1 MLGGQ
6 WINAGGTET
15 KTYKT
20 AFWRCQCFAPV
31 VSVVVCL
38 ISSRCLNQPHHTP
51 NVALP
56 SEGGGIAKRIKTAR
70 LRRKT
75 KPGRSA
81 HNCSI
86 ILNISH
92 LMRTRSIAS
101 LPCKIV
107 WEIWCGYLPRKYF
120 IIMGFSPWNGEW
132 FLSLGQ
138 CGRPSLEGD
147 GGILWLAA
155 WKLVSNDAKRKVAP
169 PNAKHSTLLQGC
181 FLCFC
186 FWFHS
191 RFDNNA

>member
-31 VSVVVCL
+31 VSAVACL
-38 ISSRCLNQPHHTP
+38 ISTRGLNQPHHTP
-51 NVALP
+51 NAAIP

-75 KPGRSA
+75 KPSRPA

-92 LMRTRSIAS
+92 LTRTRSIAS

-107 WEIWCGYLPRKYF
+107 LGDLIPLFSKKSFCHQ
-120 IIMGFSPWNGEW
+120 GFFAVKRRAVFNLGAMWNALVRGW
-132 FLSLGQ
+132 RRD
-138 CGRPSLEGD
+138 CVV
-147 GGILWLAA
+147 GGME
-155 WKLVSNDAKRKVAP
+155 
-169 PNAKHSTLLQGC
+169 T
-181 FLCFC
+181 
-186 FWFHS
+186 
-191 RFDNNA
+191 RFQ

>member
-1 MLGGQ
+1 MLAPAFVLFPPWIFYCAVRCWGGQ

-31 VSVVVCL
+31 VSVAACL

-51 NVALP
+51 NAALP

-75 KPGRSA
+75 KPSRPA

-92 LMRTRSIAS
+92 LMRMRSIAS

-107 WEIWCGYLPRKYF
+107 FGRFDSAFFQEIILSSGV
-120 IIMGFSPWNGEW
+120 FSP
-132 FLSLGQ
+132 
-138 CGRPSLEGD
+138 
-147 GGILWLAA
+147 
-155 WKLVSNDAKRKVAP
+155 
-169 PNAKHSTLLQGC
+169 
-181 FLCFC
+181 
-186 FWFHS
+186 
-191 RFDNNA
+191 